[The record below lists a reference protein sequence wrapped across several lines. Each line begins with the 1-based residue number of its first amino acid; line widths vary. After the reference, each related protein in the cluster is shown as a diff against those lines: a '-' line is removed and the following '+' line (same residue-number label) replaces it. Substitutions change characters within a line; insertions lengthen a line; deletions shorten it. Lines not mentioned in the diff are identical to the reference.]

1 MYLSIASPL
10 QIHHPHKS
18 MSCLLLPF
26 QIIRMERLILQALDF
41 NLVAPTPYTFLLRYL
56 KAAEAEQ
63 LQTLGDDPIELTGQ
77 TIESLAKVGS
87 HLLLISLVSW
97 VILKPFL
104 AVSYC
109 LLFGTK
115 NTCVT
120 YNKVHSFD
128 WHPLPLLSTQIDVI
142 HTTRSSMPL
151 HCSLSLL
158 HTYKAIKN
166 WTLVK
171 A

>member
-1 MYLSIASPL
+1 MYLSITSPSQL
-10 QIHHPHKS
+10 CHPHKG

-26 QIIRMERLILQALDF
+26 QIIRMERLILQTLDF

-63 LQTLGDDPIELTGQ
+63 LQTLGDDPIELIGQ

-87 HLLLISLVSW
+87 HLLLVSW

-104 AVSYC
+104 GVSYC
-109 LLFGTK
+109 LFGTK

-120 YNKVHSFD
+120 YNKMWLRPPPPSVYPSRQT
-128 WHPLPLLSTQIDVI
+128 LLSF
-142 HTTRSSMPL
+142 TRQDLPCLCIAPSHFCNHKPDIGEGLGTSITF
-151 HCSLSLL
+151 C
-158 HTYKAIKN
+158 
-166 WTLVK
+166 
-171 A
+171 

>member
-1 MYLSIASPL
+1 
-10 QIHHPHKS
+10 

-26 QIIRMERLILQALDF
+26 QIIRMERLILQTLDF

-63 LQTLGDDPIELTGQ
+63 LQTLGDDPIELIGQ

-87 HLLLISLVSW
+87 HLLLVSW

-104 AVSYC
+104 GVSYC
-109 LLFGTK
+109 LFGTK

-120 YNKVHSFD
+120 YNKMHPFD
-128 WHPLPLLSTQIDVI
+128 
-142 HTTRSSMPL
+142 
-151 HCSLSLL
+151 
-158 HTYKAIKN
+158 
-166 WTLVK
+166 
-171 A
+171 